1 MLNNKDL
8 QFKKF
13 AQKSLRNLLQETSV

>member
-1 MLNNKDL
+1 MTKHNDL

-13 AQKSLRNLLQETSV
+13 